1 MKIPAMAM
9 ACLVAF
15 LYCGTGLHAQPLTA
29 NDVIGPLKADFEPAG
44 NGCFAGTT
52 AAPALVKIEILIRK
66 DGSASMAS
74 SSPALD
80 PAVDACLKAAIGNV
94 KFRASGQAFK
104 AVYSYIPNPQEAM
117 PTIVIPPETAA
128 QPAPQA
134 QVQVPAPAA
143 EAAAPK
149 KKGTRPPPDPVLY
162 RQFKIS
168 RGVMIGGFATFGAM
182 WISMLITTLFYALD
196 DFCIE
201 MDRDD
206 ECPDTPGDHI
216 NGGAAAPLIGPYW
229 SGKDLLDAGYRK
241 EGIWYI
247 VNPTLQIA
255 FFAVALTGL
264 GLMVTSFKK
273 MHRTQ
278 STYKVVFL
286 PMTTRS
292 PGEGSMVG
300 GMLVGAF

>member
-9 ACLVAF
+9 ACLAVF
-15 LYCGTGLHAQPLTA
+15 LYCGTDLAAQPLTA
-29 NDVIGPLKADFEPAG
+29 DDVIGPLKADFEPAG

-52 AAPALVKIEILIRK
+52 APALVKIEILIQK

-80 PAVDACLKAAIGNV
+80 PAADACLKAAIGNV

-104 AVYSYIPNPQEAM
+104 AVYSFIPNPQEAI
-117 PTIVIPPETAA
+117 PTIVIPAPSEA
-128 QPAPQA
+128 QPAPQPP
-134 QVQVPAPAA
+134 VQVPAPAA
-143 EAAAPK
+143 EPVPPK
-149 KKGTRPPPDPVLY
+149 KKAARPPPDPVLY

-168 RGVMIGGFATFGAM
+168 RGVMIGGFAAFGAF
-182 WISMLITTLFYALD
+182 WISMLITSLFYAIDNL
-196 DFCIE
+196 CIE
-201 MDRDD
+201 PDSED

-216 NGGAAAPLIGPYW
+216 NAGAVAPLIGPYW
-229 SGKDLLDAGYRK
+229 SSQDLLDAGYRK

-286 PMTTRS
+286 PMTARS
-292 PGEGSMVG
+292 PGERSVVG